1 MKTSRNI
8 LFTIAGI
15 LIIFIIAMA
24 LSLAASSFPD
34 GLEKVAE
41 DHGFIDKATVV
52 LSEGFFLIPDYAFR
66 GVENE
71 YGQTSL
77 AGFFGVLI
85 IFAMFAIV
93 YLIYRI
99 AVARK
104 TGKDDNKSSN

>member
-1 MKTSRNI
+1 MRTSRNI
-8 LFTIAGI
+8 LFTIVGI
-15 LIIFIIAMA
+15 LIIFIVAMA
-24 LSLAASSFPD
+24 LSLVASSFPD

-41 DHGFIDKATVV
+41 NHGFIDKATVV

-66 GVENE
+66 GVENG

-85 IFAMFAIV
+85 IFALFAIV

-99 AVARK
+99 AIAGKTRK
-104 TGKDDNKSSN
+104 DNKN